1 MVTAGNVRAR
11 VVCFTFV
18 RVRDDFGRL
27 FFFVAA
33 LPESAC
39 SGGIWMGFGVE
50 ACANVL
56 RRVCGWCVM
65 GWSDVVV

>member
-1 MVTAGNVRAR
+1 MISGAFDD
-11 VVCFTFV
+11 VV
-18 RVRDDFGRL
+18 
-27 FFFVAA
+27 A

-39 SGGIWMGFGVE
+39 SGGIWMGIGVE